1 MSQYFPKPYR
11 SFKGKVKV
19 KLDLFSYVT
28 KAEWKN
34 TAGVDTSKLTSKS
47 NLAGLKAEADKIDV
61 HKLKTV
67 LVDLIKLS
75 NVVNNEVVK
84 KKLCIIFSC

>member
-1 MSQYFPKPYR
+1 MSQCFAKPYR
-11 SFKGKVKV
+11 SFV
-19 KLDLFSYVT
+19 KLDLSSYAT

-84 KKLCIIFSC
+84 KKICIIFCC